1 MPANGPGWSSRFFDS
16 MRGKIVLLLRHEVR
30 TVAELAASLHLTNN
44 AVRAHLAAL
53 ERTGLVRRSGE
64 RRGFRRPH
72 YSYELTSEAEE
83 LFPKRYGL
91 LLNRV
96 LTELKKRCGSE
107 KVTAALRAIGR
118 DVAAPRKPRADT
130 PVGQRLEQILKVF
143 NEFGGHARIE
153 LSDGTTLIRGTIC
166 PLAAITGDHTEIC
179 QMMQTLI
186 AEIAG
191 TPVHE
196 KCQREPVPK
205 CCFEVILPPKKSK
218 RKRLR

>member
-1 MPANGPGWSSRFFDS
+1 MPANDSGWSSRFFDS
-16 MRGKIVLLLRHEVR
+16 IRGKIIVLLRHEVR
-30 TVAELAASLHLTNN
+30 TVSELAAALHLTNN
-44 AVRAHLAAL
+44 AVRAQLATL
-53 ERTGLVRRSGE
+53 ERNGLIRRGGE
-64 RRGFRRPH
+64 RRGFRKPH

-96 LTELKKRCGSE
+96 LAELKKRCGSE

-118 DVAAPRKPRADT
+118 GIATSHKARADA
-130 PVGQRLEQILKVF
+130 PVSQRFEQILKVF
-143 NEFGGHARIE
+143 HEFGGHARIE
-153 LSDGTTLIRGTIC
+153 LSDGTTLIRGTTC

-186 AEIAG
+186 SEIAG
-191 TPVHE
+191 TPVRE

-218 RKRLR
+218 RVRLR